1 MKKRFLVPVWQW
13 LVVLVVVL
21 YTAPSVWAMA
31 TFQQYTQ
38 AVGLYRSGNYQQ
50 AYQQFSSLTK
60 AHPEDVRLPY
70 YMGLTAVRLG
80 KIDQAKHFYETVLTI
95 APKSLVAP
103 YAKQGLALLQ
113 EAQKL
118 DAPPHPPLSVT
129 LNPTEKAV
137 IPNPAGSA
145 VAMQAI
151 DASQPS
157 AKHNNLVAQW
167 QKTHPVAKVSPV
179 TSVNSS
185 ASAQSVQP
193 IPNEKP
199 VQPALPASEPVGV
212 VSTMPAS
219 NTVTASKEI
228 AISPAMLAA
237 SATGAA
243 GVAPVATT
251 PATAQTAAEA
261 QLQQQQQLMQ
271 TMMMMQ
277 LMGGSGGGNSGGG
290 GGNNANPMAMMLPMM
305 MQQQQQQNPAGG
317 TGVANPF
324 SGIDPKMMSD
334 MMTQGMMNNLDL
346 FSDSKKDN

>member
-1 MKKRFLVPVWQW
+1 MKKRFLVPVWRL
-13 LVVLVVVL
+13 LVVLFVVIC
-21 YTAPSVWAMA
+21 TTPSVWAMA

-38 AVGLYRSGNYQQ
+38 AVGLYRSGQYSQ
-50 AYQQFSSLTK
+50 AYQQFSSLMK

-95 APKSLVAP
+95 APKSLVAT

-118 DAPPHPPLSVT
+118 DAPPHPPLSAT
-129 LNPTEKAV
+129 LNPTEKNV
-137 IPNPAGSA
+137 MPQPAGSA

-157 AKHNNLVAQW
+157 AKPNNLVAQW
-167 QKTHPVAKVSPV
+167 QKTHPVTKVSPDISAHS
-179 TSVNSS
+179 TASV
-185 ASAQSVQP
+185 QSVQP
-193 IPNEKP
+193 E
-199 VQPALPASEPVGV
+199 LPASEPVGV
-212 VSTMPAS
+212 VSSMP
-219 NTVTASKEI
+219 TAMSTPAKEI
-228 AISPAMLAA
+228 AISPAMLAV
-237 SATGAA
+237 SATGSA
-243 GVAPVATT
+243 GVAPMATT
-251 PATAQTAAEA
+251 PATVQTPAEA
-261 QLQQQQQLMQ
+261 QLQQQQQLIQ

-277 LMGGSGGGNSGGG
+277 MMGGSGGGNSGGG
-290 GGNNANPMAMMLPMM
+290 GGNNANPMAMMLPMMM

>member
-13 LVVLVVVL
+13 LVVLFVVL
-21 YTAPSVWAMA
+21 YTTPSVWAMA

-38 AVGLYRSGNYQQ
+38 AVGLYRSGQYTQ
-50 AYQQFSSLTK
+50 AYQQFSSLMK

-118 DAPPHPPLSVT
+118 DAPPHPPLSAT
-129 LNPTEKAV
+129 LHPAEKAV
-137 IPNPAGSA
+137 IPNPTGSA

-151 DASQPS
+151 DANQPP

-167 QKTHPVAKVSPV
+167 QKTHPVVKANPDI
-179 TSVNSS
+179 S
-185 ASAQSVQP
+185 AMSATSAQP
-193 IPNEKP
+193 ISNEKP
-199 VQPALPASEPVGV
+199 VQPLLPASEPVGV

-219 NTVTASKEI
+219 NTVTAPKEI
-228 AISPAMLAA
+228 GISPAMLAV
-237 SATGAA
+237 SATGSA
-243 GVAPVATT
+243 GVAPVVATT

-277 LMGGSGGGNSGGG
+277 MMGGSGGGNSGGG
-290 GGNNANPMAMMLPMM
+290 GGNNANPMAMMLPMMM